1 VVKRYAY
8 STLHTGKVMRGA
20 DVLPDLHSLRPQ
32 SEGILLHT
40 SCSSKIST
48 PLCQELSDNHIE
60 GSSVER
66 YASTPPW
73 IDTTVD
79 FSLHM
84 ADIRR

>member
-40 SCSSKIST
+40 SCCPDISSYWRGAIVRGF
-48 PLCQELSDNHIE
+48 PLL
-60 GSSVER
+60 
-66 YASTPPW
+66 
-73 IDTTVD
+73 
-79 FSLHM
+79 
-84 ADIRR
+84 